1 MQARFTE
8 VDIGSYPQMRDVGF
22 RVSVVARGT
31 DPDQLDQVISELMQ
45 SLRDM
50 GGNPL
55 EEDLSTAQSQSHVDD

>member
-1 MQARFTE
+1 
-8 VDIGSYPQMRDVGF
+8 MRDVGF

-31 DPDQLDQVISELMQ
+31 DPDRLDQVIGELME

>member
-1 MQARFTE
+1 
-8 VDIGSYPQMRDVGF
+8 
-22 RVSVVARGT
+22 
-31 DPDQLDQVISELMQ
+31 MQ